1 MDKNCSIAPAAVIG
15 ENPEED
21 QTRFPF
27 ITPSGIVV
35 LPKGTHVPASGPI
48 EFTHDMAFLLQKD
61 PSTKDILKAFEGRY
75 KVSDRL
81 RHSHDSSGPRYHK
94 FGPGALLHGAEPNED

>member
-48 EFTHDMAFLLQKD
+48 EFTRDMAFSLEND
-61 PSTKDILKAFEGRY
+61 PSVKPILQNFNNRY
-75 KVSDRL
+75 DTCEAD
-81 RHSHDSSGPRYHK
+81 RHSHDSAGPRYRK
-94 FGPGALLHGAEPNED
+94 YGPGALISGAQNK